1 MGVARQL
8 GEKIAGLDWAAID
21 DKALHSAKVGIL
33 DTIGVT
39 LAGATQDCARIAA
52 RTVTAGRPTRGDEG
66 AALVFG
72 FGRRTSAL
80 DAAFVNGVSAHALDF
95 DDVSTTLGG
104 HPSAPLVPALIALG
118 EEMGAEKPVNGR
130 DLIIAYLAGYETEC
144 AMARGVNFHH
154 YEKGWHPTAT
164 LGTLGAAAASAKLL
178 GLDADGIALALGL
191 AVSFSSGLKANFGTM
206 TKPLHIGQANRNG
219 LLAALLAREGFTA
232 NRESFE
238 HAQGFFEV
246 FNGAGNYDVERIVPG
261 FADPFD
267 IVEPGLVI
275 KRYPCCASTHS
286 AIDALLELRRRHG
299 LSAENVDHILSWTH
313 ARQLTHTFRPDP
325 KGELDAKFSVQ
336 YVLARALKHG
346 QVNIEHFD
354 PGAHDDAG
362 TRAVMAR
369 ISAAPH
375 PSPGDVSDGRI
386 NIEIKVT
393 TVSGEI
399 HSLALKEPVGRSA
412 ISPLAPGAVRD
423 KFDDCAGRLLAA
435 DKAAALGDSVESLET
450 LDDVRAL
457 TSIVADTGASG
468 ETGTPASLSSAV
480 AY

>member
-1 MGVARQL
+1 MGVALQL
-8 GEKIAGLDWAAID
+8 GEKVAGLDWAAID
-21 DKALHSAKVGIL
+21 DQALHWAKVGIL

-39 LAGATQDCARIAA
+39 LAGASQDCTRIAA
-52 RTVTAGRPTRGDEG
+52 RTVTAGRPMSGDDG

-72 FGRRTSAL
+72 LGHRTSAL
-80 DAAFVNGVSAHALDF
+80 DAAFVNGVSVHALDF

-118 EEMGAEKPVNGR
+118 EEIGAVTPVSGR
-130 DLIIAYLAGYETEC
+130 DLIVAYLAGYETEC

-178 GLDADGIALALGL
+178 GLDADKIALALGL

-206 TKPLHIGQANRNG
+206 TKPLHIGQSNRNG
-219 LLAALLAREGFTA
+219 LLAALLARDGFTA

-267 IVEPGLVI
+267 IVEPGLFI
-275 KRYPCCASTHS
+275 KRYPCCASTHT
-286 AIDALLELRRRHG
+286 AIDALLELRDRHG
-299 LSAENVDHILSWTH
+299 LGAENVNHILSWTH

-325 KGELDAKFSVQ
+325 TSELDAKFSVQ
-336 YVLARALKHG
+336 YVLARALMHG

-354 PGAHDDAG
+354 PGAHDDAD

-369 ISAAPH
+369 ITAEPH
-375 PSPGDVSDGRI
+375 PSSGDISDEHF
-386 NIEIKVT
+386 NIEVT
-393 TVSGEI
+393 VSTVSGEV
-399 HSLALKEPVGRSA
+399 HSLALREPVGRSS

-423 KFDDCAGRLLAA
+423 KFDDCAGRLLAPNQA
-435 DKAAALGDSVESLET
+435 TALGDAIEALEAV
-450 LDDVRAL
+450 DDVRAL
-457 TSIVADTGASG
+457 TSIVANSG
-468 ETGTPASLSSAV
+468 SSEEAEAPVSFSTAV
-480 AY
+480 A